1 MSIALHV
8 CRKDAL
14 RFRLWLLAYLVA
26 CLSPF
31 AVSALPFEP
40 ARVVIGNLVP
50 FVRLG
55 LFLLL
60 VAMVVQE
67 DPLVDPAAFWPTRP
81 IGGGALFAGKLLF
94 IGGLLV
100 LPAAICDLVQ
110 VAVAGL
116 AWKHLMLAVPEI
128 LLDWSMWAAG
138 MAMAA
143 AFTTTLAGI
152 LGVGL
157 RMALLWL
164 VVASILA
171 AAQYLYARSMGEP
184 LGVFVSRFFAD
195 RFASDE
201 MRQALA
207 SIDASRTLVVWLL
220 DAVGWLA
227 VAFVL
232 YRTRRTRPAWALA
245 AVIFAVVATTGRL
258 WRWDFF
264 GGSAA
269 ASSAATRKDEELAS
283 RLQVRIESQGRT
295 TTMAM
300 KEAPAPIQPQKT
312 LHARILVT
320 GADPPLAVEVARV
333 TGAITFADGSRMDAA
348 SGPESQR
355 LGSWNPTVVESLIG
369 AHVVN
374 LDEQALDT
382 ALLTAPAPEYD
393 RHAGQTGRLDVQVG
407 LAIKRYRIAAELPA
421 EVGATYDDG
430 VVHSELRTVANHD
443 GSLQAM
449 LADTQVSLLLLPR
462 AAVHRRMLFMRFN
475 PDVLYVL
482 RNRRRGE
489 AFWPANGA
497 TFGFGSPSRT
507 RIDHA
512 TMILSYASTPESGPR
527 IDDAWLAGAD
537 LVRLESEPVVD
548 SSQHVVV
555 PDFTIPAFE
564 ISAQGP

>member
-1 MSIALHV
+1 
-8 CRKDAL
+8 
-14 RFRLWLLAYLVA
+14 
-26 CLSPF
+26 
-31 AVSALPFEP
+31 
-40 ARVVIGNLVP
+40 
-50 FVRLG
+50 
-55 LFLLL
+55 
-60 VAMVVQE
+60 
-67 DPLVDPAAFWPTRP
+67 
-81 IGGGALFAGKLLF
+81 
-94 IGGLLV
+94 
-100 LPAAICDLVQ
+100 
-110 VAVAGL
+110 
-116 AWKHLMLAVPEI
+116 
-128 LLDWSMWAAG
+128 MWAAG

-157 RMALLWL
+157 RMVLLWL
-164 VVASILA
+164 VIAGIPA
-171 AAQYLYARSMGEP
+171 AAQYLYSRSIGEP
-184 LGVFVSRFFAD
+184 LGLFMSRFFAD

-443 GSLQAM
+443 GSLQAV

-512 TMILSYASTPESGPR
+512 TMMLSYASTAESRPR